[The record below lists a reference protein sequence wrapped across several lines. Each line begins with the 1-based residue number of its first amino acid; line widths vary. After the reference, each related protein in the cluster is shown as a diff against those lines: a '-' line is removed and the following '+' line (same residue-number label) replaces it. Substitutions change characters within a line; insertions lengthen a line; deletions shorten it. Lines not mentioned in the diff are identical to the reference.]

1 MNFLRLWN
9 ERLARTETR
18 LLLLIVLIMVFLST
32 LQIILRKLFNF
43 GILWGDTFLRHL
55 VLWVS
60 FIGASI
66 ATKNNKHINIDL
78 LNRLFSPKV
87 QKFLQVVI
95 HLFSMFIAILLTRAS
110 LTFVMDEREFGS
122 VIFGNVPAWYFQVII
137 PIGFALMSARFLINA
152 ILTLV
157 EFFQGE
163 QTEQ

>member
-9 ERLARTETR
+9 ERLARAETYF
-18 LLLLIVLIMVFLST
+18 LLLIVLVMVFLST

-87 QKFLQVVI
+87 QQFLQIVI
-95 HLFSMFIAILLTRAS
+95 HFFSTFIAILLTKAS
-110 LTFVMDEREFGS
+110 LTFVLDEREFGS

-157 EFFQGE
+157 EFVQGA